1 MRKNALSQS
10 EETVTLKSNDLENS
24 IEKTVLKL

>member
-1 MRKNALSQS
+1 MRKNALLQS
-10 EETVTLKSNDLENS
+10 EETVTLKSKDLENS